1 MRSVTKLSSRLLIL
15 SAVAG
20 CLLPSGCA
28 SLPASMPRMP
38 WAAEKEEMEFAT
50 AREPAAEVVC
60 VWQPARGKGLN
71 GVPSR
76 GVGGQLMFFTRS
88 KAVPV
93 AVEGDVRIYL
103 FDNQGTVQEQAQ
115 PIHQFDFPAEQW
127 ASYLAMGNLGPS
139 YNVFIPYTRGG
150 HKQVECTL
158 QVLFKPKD
166 GPAVYSDLAS
176 MTLPGVLEDNTA
188 QRKAEMAAE
197 EAAELKAT
205 ARAKRNTASGLKVKT
220 IDPRKPAELTQESRV
235 AQFLNDNP
243 DVEEQLRSLHRES
256 SGEMKSAGETVE
268 HTTRK
273 PVARSGKIQQ
283 VSAEVHV
290 EAENEPES
298 ETKSPEA
305 ERIERLEKMLQQLLE
320 EKQASQAAKSTRNK
334 PVTQVSHADL
344 EFLPPHHAA
353 RRGHAWSETAEQTAF
368 EESDSEMG
376 WALPEAEFKEPIPL
390 AKQATHPLRMEP
402 AADNKSQAKQAT
414 TAKTSKGSV
423 KRHPLSDWE

>member
-1 MRSVTKLSSRLLIL
+1 MRSVKKLSSRLLIL

-88 KAVPV
+88 KAEPV

-127 ASYLAMGNLGPS
+127 SSYLAMGNLGPS
-139 YNVFIPYTRGG
+139 YNIFIPYTRGG

-176 MTLPGVLEDNTA
+176 MTLPGILEDNTA

-205 ARAKRNTASGLKVKT
+205 ARAKRNTVSGLKVKT
-220 IDPRKPAELTQESRV
+220 IDPRKPAELTQESKV
-235 AQFLNDNP
+235 AQFLDDNP
-243 DVEEQLRSLHRES
+243 DVEEQLRSLHREGAADIES
-256 SGEMKSAGETVE
+256 VGKTVE

-273 PVARSGKIQQ
+273 PVANSGKIQQ

-290 EAENEPES
+290 DAEQEAEPEA
-298 ETKSPEA
+298 KSPEA
-305 ERIERLEKMLQQLLE
+305 KRIERLEQMLQQLLE
-320 EKQASQAAKSTRNK
+320 EKQASQASLSARPE
-334 PVTQVSHADL
+334 PVKQVSHADL

-353 RRGHAWSETAEQTAF
+353 RGDHVWSEATGVAAL
-368 EESDSEMG
+368 EESQLG
-376 WALPEAEFKEPIPL
+376 WALPEPEFKEPIPL

-402 AADNKSQAKQAT
+402 AAASTSELKRAKPAKSPGS
-414 TAKTSKGSV
+414 TA

>member
-1 MRSVTKLSSRLLIL
+1 MSSVKKLSSRLLIL
-15 SAVAG
+15 SAVVG

-50 AREPAAEVVC
+50 AREPAAEIVC

-71 GVPSR
+71 GVPTR

-88 KAVPV
+88 KAEPV

-127 ASYLAMGNLGPS
+127 SSYLAMGNLGPS

-158 QVLFKPKD
+158 QVLFKPQD

-205 ARAKRNTASGLKVKT
+205 ARAKRNTVSGLKVKT
-220 IDPRKPAELTQESRV
+220 IDPRKPAGLTQESKV
-235 AQFLNDNP
+235 AQFLKDNP

-256 SGEMKSAGETVE
+256 AIEMESAEKTVE
-268 HTTRK
+268 HTASK
-273 PVARSGKIQQ
+273 PVVRSGMIQQ

-290 EAENEPES
+290 DEQLEADS
-298 ETKSPEA
+298 EAK
-305 ERIERLEKMLQQLLE
+305 RIERLEQMLQQLLQ
-320 EKQASQAAKSTRNK
+320 EKQASQASLSARPE
-334 PVTQVSHADL
+334 PVKQVSHADL

-353 RRGHAWSETAEQTAF
+353 RGDHVWSEATPYGAKRFPHGAKRCQDTAF
-368 EESDSEMG
+368 CRDTCAMSKHPGKKKLSWPGVSGPDTNNSG
-376 WALPEAEFKEPIPL
+376 PGRKRNVEPI
-390 AKQATHPLRMEP
+390 AKL
-402 AADNKSQAKQAT
+402 
-414 TAKTSKGSV
+414 
-423 KRHPLSDWE
+423 

>member
-1 MRSVTKLSSRLLIL
+1 MSSVKKLSSRLLIL
-15 SAVAG
+15 SAVVG

-50 AREPAAEVVC
+50 AREPAAEIVC

-88 KAVPV
+88 KAEPV

-127 ASYLAMGNLGPS
+127 SSYLAMGNLGPS

-158 QVLFKPKD
+158 QVLFKPQD

-205 ARAKRNTASGLKVKT
+205 ARAKRNTVSGLKVKT
-220 IDPRKPAELTQESRV
+220 IDPRKPAGLTQESKV
-235 AQFLNDNP
+235 AQFLKDNP

-256 SGEMKSAGETVE
+256 ATEMESAEKTVE
-268 HTTRK
+268 HTASK
-273 PVARSGKIQQ
+273 PVVRSGMIQQ
-283 VSAEVHV
+283 VSAEVHLDEQL
-290 EAENEPES
+290 EAES
-298 ETKSPEA
+298 EAKSPEA
-305 ERIERLEKMLQQLLE
+305 KRIERLEQMLQQLLE
-320 EKQASQAAKSTRNK
+320 EKQASQASLSGRPE
-334 PVTQVSHADL
+334 PVKQVSHADL

-353 RRGHAWSETAEQTAF
+353 RGDHAWSEATGVAAL
-368 EESDSEMG
+368 EESELG
-376 WALPEAEFKEPIPL
+376 WALPEPEFKEPTPL

-402 AADNKSQAKQAT
+402 AGGSTSELKRAKRAKSPGS
-414 TAKTSKGSV
+414 TA